1 VFGGIAHMPFARV
14 PVRASSLLLI
24 FSMGYAIG
32 CGVHVET
39 PEPPSEAEE
48 NLSKIGRAYMQAGSG
63 LKRPPRNAKELL
75 HYLEKNGDT
84 DQVLRSPRDGQEYV
98 ILWDVKSSDLTPK
111 PVQEGLPPERRFPVL
126 AHEKIGEGGSRFVL
140 QVPNRVVAMTNEE
153 LREAYFPAGHR
164 PPR

>member
-1 VFGGIAHMPFARV
+1 MPIARL
-14 PVRASSLLLI
+14 PVRALWLVLI
-24 FSMGYAIG
+24 ISMGYCIG

-39 PEPPSEAEE
+39 PEPLSEAEE

-75 HYLEKNGDT
+75 PYLEKNGAT
-84 DQVLRSPRDGQEYV
+84 EQVLRSPRDGQEYV
-98 ILWDVKSSDLTPK
+98 ILWDVKSSELAPK
-111 PVQEGLPPERRFPVL
+111 PVQEGLPADRRFPVL
-126 AHEKIGEGGSRFVL
+126 AYEKTGEGGSRFVL